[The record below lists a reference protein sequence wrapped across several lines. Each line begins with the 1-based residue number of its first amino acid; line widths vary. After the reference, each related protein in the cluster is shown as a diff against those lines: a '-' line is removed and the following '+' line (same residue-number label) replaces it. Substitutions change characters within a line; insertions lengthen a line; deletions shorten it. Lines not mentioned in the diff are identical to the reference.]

1 MVVRGGLGIS
11 PIPAIRETGN
21 AYIPDMGVDLSKTG
35 LADKYHAAKV
45 SMDKNHISDVRA
57 AVYLVLDRSG
67 SMRRFYRDGSVQNL
81 AEQAL
86 ALAAHFDD
94 DGTVPV
100 VFFDSVA
107 YPPMEVQAFNYRGAV
122 DHGLAALPSI
132 WGTTNY
138 SDAMRAVI
146 AHYRASGTGHP
157 AFVIFQTDGSPDSK
171 SAAETV
177 LCEAATL
184 PIFWQFIG
192 FGDDKFAFL
201 RKLDELKVPRRRV
214 VDNAGFFPAGP
225 DPQSIDDVELYDKLM
240 AEFPQWLKAYGA
252 YTGIGAGR

>member
-1 MVVRGGLGIS
+1 MGI
-11 PIPAIRETGN
+11 
-21 AYIPDMGVDLSKTG
+21 DLSKTG
-35 LADKYHAAKV
+35 LADKYHAAKEAI
-45 SMDKNHISDVRA
+45 DKHKLDDVRA

-67 SMRRFYRDGSVQNL
+67 SMRPFYGNGSVQNL

-94 DGTVPV
+94 DGTVPI

-107 YPPMEVQAFNYRGAV
+107 YPPIEVRAFDYRGAV
-122 DHGLAALPSI
+122 DAGLATLPSR
-132 WGTTNY
+132 WGSTNY

-146 AHYRASGTGHP
+146 AHHRQSSTGAP

-171 SAAETV
+171 SAAEAV
-177 LCEAATL
+177 ICESASL

-192 FGDDKFAFL
+192 FGDDKFTFL
-201 RKLDELKVPRRRV
+201 RKLDELKVPKKRV

-225 DPQSIDDVELYDKLM
+225 DPKSIDDVALYNQLM

-252 YTGIGAGR
+252 YVGIGTGR